1 MFPSLFANSALDS
14 LEKTVEFAER
24 RHSVL
29 ATNIANMDTPDYKTR
44 DLSLE
49 NFQQSLKDVIE
60 IKRTMAEDSP
70 GPRFDVLEG
79 PDRNE
84 TAVSQDEAVQN
95 VFDSMRQVVYHDGS
109 DDSLE
114 MQVTRL
120 AKNQSMHST
129 AIALMRS
136 QFQTLRMAISEN
148 INI

>member
-44 DLSLE
+44 DLSLN

-60 IKRTMAEDSP
+60 IKRTMAEDAA
-70 GPRFDVLEG
+70 GPRFEVLEG
-79 PDRNE
+79 PDRDG
-84 TAVSQDEAVQN
+84 TAVAHDEAVQN

-114 MQVTRL
+114 MQVTQL